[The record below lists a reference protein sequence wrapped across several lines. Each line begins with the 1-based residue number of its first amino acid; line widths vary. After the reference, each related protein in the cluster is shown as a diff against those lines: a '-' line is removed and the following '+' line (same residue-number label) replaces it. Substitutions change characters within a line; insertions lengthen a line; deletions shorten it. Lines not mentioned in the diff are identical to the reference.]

1 MALILPELKLPL
13 IVLFLTPGLNKD
25 KNNILQNSK
34 TDTKE
39 INSLQRLPSEVLE
52 CILKMVIFDKSKA
65 EEQMK
70 QYRNIKLVC
79 TRFNDILNHPDFLSR
94 STKRRWSLFSSRY
107 MCQNKLIEN
116 LQSIASLG
124 QQCIK
129 EGIKELV
136 QKLSNYSNSHVQSAS
151 TTPFSASR
159 GQFSSLTNRTKINS
173 AVAHCHH
180 IIKQISGDDEA
191 GLIKHVLKKTQHSVK
206 MF

>member
-1 MALILPELKLPL
+1 MALTLPELKLPL
-13 IVLFLTPGLNKD
+13 IVLFLTLGLNKD
-25 KNNILQNSK
+25 KNNRLQNSQ

-39 INSLQRLPSEVLE
+39 INSLQRLPNEVLE
-52 CILKMVIFDKSKA
+52 CIFKMFVFDKSRA

-94 STKRRWSLFSSRY
+94 STKRRWSLISSRY
-107 MCQNKLIEN
+107 MRQNKLIEN

-136 QKLSNYSNSHVQSAS
+136 QKLSNYSNSHVQVN
-151 TTPFSASR
+151 FLL
-159 GQFSSLTNRTKINS
+159 SLTETKSILLLLIF
-173 AVAHCHH
+173 
-180 IIKQISGDDEA
+180 IILLA
-191 GLIKHVLKKTQHSVK
+191 N
-206 MF
+206 FWR